1 MKQAKKVTY
10 NGLGLISLSVV
21 FLLLYGYFNAVEGHF
36 PAQLNNQNS
45 DATVSADNTVG
56 AIGGFHLL
64 ESMECSDEQ
73 GYYRLTLQTKLNRST
88 IIDQKIAVPLTK
100 VVQVAG
106 SEPTWIGSKYQD
118 TEALGSH
125 RLQINLNDTGIVDQ
139 TEGEGRLVFQGDKT
153 LTINQPPITAIE
165 MIDSPDGS
173 VNQILVGL
181 SAEVKFK
188 VSSTPTGTIY
198 IDILK

>member
-1 MKQAKKVTY
+1 MKNTKKSNY
-10 NGLGLISLSVV
+10 NGFGLISLSVL
-21 FLLLYGYFNAVEGHF
+21 FLLLYGYFNAVEGHL
-36 PAQLNNQNS
+36 PSQSGNS
-45 DATVSADNTVG
+45 GNTSIDQTINTVG

-73 GYYRLTLQTKLNRST
+73 GYYRLALKTQLNRST

-100 VVQVAG
+100 VTQLDS
-106 SEPTWIGSKYQD
+106 SEPTWINNKYQD
-118 TEALGSH
+118 TKNWGSH
-125 RLQINLNDTGIVDQ
+125 RLQVALSDTGIVDQ
-139 TEGEGRLVFQGDKT
+139 TDGEKVLVFQGDKT
-153 LTINQPPITAIE
+153 LAVNQPPITTIQ
-165 MIDSPDGS
+165 MIDSPDGT

-181 SAEVKFK
+181 NAEVKFR